1 MQYVTPEYKES
12 MRQPLRDRGY
22 IRVVFGG
29 TSSQAQNT
37 AVISGDQLFYSD
49 SSQVFN
55 NGLDNFVYATL
66 EENFTKLD
74 GSKYFYSPYVNQ
86 QLEKAFIS
94 EDIVTNSY
102 QFTISFENPVSFDT
116 LIFNFGENYP
126 LAFTITDSD
135 NNTYTYENDT
145 GRIFEID
152 QTFTNITEL
161 QITITEMLNPNTRFR
176 LYSLRFSFGLEYQND
191 MIMDSNL
198 DSSFSPIC
206 ETLPQ
211 MNFNVKLVNEDHYF
225 DPDNPKSILNQFDTS
240 TEVNVYYGYQL
251 SNRIE
256 WLQAAKLYVENWNSD
271 RESATISARDILQ
284 ANDKEYTGGNFAS
297 ITLYNLAVAI
307 FAEMGISDYSID
319 ESLQNVTTIN
329 SFTKISCKEALQIIA
344 NAACKKL
351 FIRRDGSIRI
361 GDEIYTYTF
370 SSNGTLPFSNV
381 ASIET
386 NDTKYDY
393 AALEENYTKV
403 NGTLYFSTP
412 YVTDYKN
419 VGYVSE
425 QISDA
430 YKLFRAGGD
439 IGLSEAVLRNN
450 ILSLPYTL
458 GNAGSGTVN
467 PKITITLGEASSIGG
482 LHILFGDT
490 YSTRFLVRFFEDD
503 TVLGQIGVIN
513 NQKEVTI
520 EFDGYGDKIE
530 VEFVETVEPYN
541 RVRVKYIQVLKSYN
555 SARFDEIDLMSYP
568 QFERFETLQKLVVP
582 YYTYSNGEA
591 TEHIVEEAI
600 NAKGSVVKWEN
611 PLITTQAMA
620 QNLLA
625 WLKDYYLLD
634 GTYNFDIRG
643 NPEID
648 VNDDAT
654 QVKYDGTFMKVLITD
669 ISVGF
674 NGAFSGSVK
683 TLKKGDVE

>member
-22 IRVVFGG
+22 MRVVFGG

-37 AVISGDQLFYSD
+37 AVISGDQLSYSNT
-49 SSQVFN
+49 SQVFN

-66 EENFTKLD
+66 EENFIKLD
-74 GSKYFYSPYVNQ
+74 GSKYFYSPYVTQ

-94 EDIVTNSY
+94 EDIVTDSY
-102 QFTISFENPVSFDT
+102 QFMISFDNPVSFDT

-126 LAFTITDSD
+126 LSFTITDSD

-161 QITITEMLNPNTRFR
+161 LITITEMLNLNTRFR

-191 MIMDSNL
+191 MILDSNL

-206 ETLPQ
+206 ENLPQ
-211 MNFNVKLVNEDHYF
+211 MNFNVRLVNEDHYF

-251 SNRIE
+251 SDRIE
-256 WLQAAKLYVENWNSD
+256 WLQAAKLYVENWSSD
-271 RESATISARDILQ
+271 RESATINARDILQ
-284 ANDKEYTGGNFAS
+284 ANDKEYTGGNYGS

-319 ESLQNVTTIN
+319 ESLKNITTVN
-329 SFTKISCKEALQIIA
+329 SFTKISCKEALQVIA

-370 SSNGTLPFSNV
+370 SSNGTLPFSDV
-381 ASIET
+381 ESIGS

-393 AALEENYTKV
+393 AALEENFTKV

-430 YKLFRAGGD
+430 YKLFRAGGN

-450 ILSLPYTL
+450 ILNLPYTL

-482 LHILFGDT
+482 LHIIFGDT
-490 YSTRFLVRFFEDD
+490 YSARFLVRIFDND
-503 TVLGQIGVIN
+503 VVLGQIGVIN
-513 NQKEVTI
+513 NQKEITI

-530 VEFVETVEPYN
+530 VEFIETAEPYN
-541 RVRVKYIQVLKSYN
+541 RVRVKYIQVLKSYIN
-555 SARFDEIDLMSYP
+555 AVFDEIDLMSYP

-591 TEHIVEEAI
+591 TEHIVEETI
-600 NAKGSVVKWEN
+600 NLKGSVIKWEN

-625 WLKDYYLLD
+625 WLKEYYLLD
-634 GTYNFDIRG
+634 GTYSFDIRG

-648 VNDDAT
+648 VNDNAT

-683 TLKKGDVE
+683 TLKKGDEE